1 MGETHR
7 IGRINDDVLS
17 LVMFIDGIYFQE
29 YAKLEYGR
37 MVWRDPE
44 FRQRLLRHWK
54 DPRHPH
60 AERFAEHEADVRYIL
75 ESPKDSDAELDAAL
89 RKRGL
94 SLRTIVK
101 EIPSVFGSFF

>member
-1 MGETHR
+1 
-7 IGRINDDVLS
+7 
-17 LVMFIDGIYFQE
+17 MFINGIYYQE

-37 MVWRDPE
+37 MVWRDPK
-44 FRQRLLRHWK
+44 FRERLLRHWK

-75 ESPKDSDAELDAAL
+75 ESPKDSDAKLDNEL
-89 RKRGL
+89 RGRGS
-94 SLRTIVK
+94 SLRAVVK

>member
-1 MGETHR
+1 
-7 IGRINDDVLS
+7 
-17 LVMFIDGIYFQE
+17 MFINGIYFQE

-37 MVWRDPE
+37 LLWRVPE
-44 FRQRLLRHWK
+44 YRQRLLRHWK

-60 AERFAEHEADVRYIL
+60 CERFAKYEAEVTKVL
-75 ESPKDSDAELDAAL
+75 ESPKGSDASLDEEL

-94 SLRTIVK
+94 SLRVIVK